1 MRGETKRYRERESA
15 CACACEREMRQA
27 VKQCAGHLEHSTA
40 FVLGRVRGGL
50 GLLACVR
57 V

>member
-1 MRGETKRYRERESA
+1 MRGETKRDRERESA